1 MRIDLTEV
9 RNVLAA
15 VDKMLSKHHGKDVH
29 NSSVHPIAKPA
40 TIRLSGAAAAEL
52 ADDLLMVQD
61 YLRLADAE
69 ISALYWMSKG
79 RDDPRRPTAGGIAA
93 AGAGIRRPGPI
104 APTRAN
110 SDTNSRCGT
119 SPSFPPVSIAR

>member
-15 VDKMLSKHHGKDVH
+15 VDKMLSQHHGKDIH
-29 NSSVHPIAKPA
+29 NSDVRPSVHGG
-40 TIRLSGAAAAEL
+40 TIRLAGASAANL
-52 ADDLLMVQD
+52 ADDLLVVQD

-79 RDDPRRPTAGGIAA
+79 RDDPRRPPGRRLSAPPAA
-93 AGAGIRRPGPI
+93 PG
-104 APTRAN
+104 
-110 SDTNSRCGT
+110 DTNSRCGT
-119 SPSFPPVSIAR
+119 SPTLRPATPAR

>member
-15 VDKMLSKHHGKDVH
+15 VDKMLSQHHGQEVH
-29 NSSVHPIAKPA
+29 NSSIRPGVE
-40 TIRLSGAAAAEL
+40 TIRLNGPAASQL
-52 ADDLLMVQD
+52 ADDLLVVQD

-79 RDDPRRPTAGGIAA
+79 REDPRRP
-93 AGAGIRRPGPI
+93 AGARRIGP
-104 APTRAN
+104 ATPVR
-110 SDTNSRCGT
+110 DTNSRCGT
-119 SPSFPPVSIAR
+119 SPSFPPPSFAH